1 MQVKQLFFST
11 QPSSPLYCFFDNLVK
26 NHVHLFKIQRTS
38 IASASGGNK
47 IRGVA
52 VRFI

>member
-1 MQVKQLFFST
+1 MQVKQLFFFY
-11 QPSSPLYCFFDNLVK
+11 QPSSLHYCFFDNLVE
-26 NHVHLFKIQRTS
+26 NHMHLLKIQRTS